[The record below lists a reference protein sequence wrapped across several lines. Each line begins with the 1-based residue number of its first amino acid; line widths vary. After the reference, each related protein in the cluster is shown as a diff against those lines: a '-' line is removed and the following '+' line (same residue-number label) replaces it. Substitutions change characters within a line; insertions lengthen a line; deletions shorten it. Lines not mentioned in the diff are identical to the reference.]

1 MAARHRDERGQS
13 LSALVAVVLVA
24 LFLVTGLVVDGGRQV
39 AAAREAEAGAAQ
51 AARAAADQSA
61 VARAAGRPFHP
72 GEVRAAAQ
80 QVLGDRALTGDVQLV
95 SGEVRVTTVATS
107 PTVFL
112 SAIGIATVSGR
123 GEATA
128 ALRT

>member
-1 MAARHRDERGQS
+1 MASTRPDERGQS
-13 LSALVAVVLVA
+13 LSALVAVVLLA

-51 AARAAADQSA
+51 AARAAADESA
-61 VARAAGRPFHP
+61 VARAAGAPFDL
-72 GEVRAAAQ
+72 GAVRAAGQ
-80 QVLGDRALTGDVQLV
+80 RVLAERGLAGDVRIEGGQI
-95 SGEVRVTTVATS
+95 SVRAETRS

-112 SAIGIATVSGR
+112 SVLGIGSVGGS

-128 ALRT
+128 SLLA